1 MFAYRKKNPVKFLFD
16 MCAVGQNLFEVGI
29 IIKWFFVYFFYFLM
43 NYDENPS
50 LILIVFLLNSANDAK
65 ERQDWIN
72 KLRSVAEFH
81 TSSIAQ
87 VQFSCCNLI

>member
-1 MFAYRKKNPVKFLFD
+1 M
-16 MCAVGQNLFEVGI
+16 
-29 IIKWFFVYFFYFLM
+29 
-43 NYDENPS
+43 
-50 LILIVFLLNSANDAK
+50 LIVMINYLRGLLHVCILTKSALYYLFLASDAK

-87 VQFSCCNLI
+87 VLV

>member
-1 MFAYRKKNPVKFLFD
+1 
-16 MCAVGQNLFEVGI
+16 
-29 IIKWFFVYFFYFLM
+29 M

-50 LILIVFLLNSANDAK
+50 LILIVFLLNSASDAK

-87 VQFSCCNLI
+87 VQFSFCNLI

>member
-1 MFAYRKKNPVKFLFD
+1 MYWPSILRGLVYWQTIVLYYLF
-16 MCAVGQNLFEVGI
+16 
-29 IIKWFFVYFFYFLM
+29 
-43 NYDENPS
+43 
-50 LILIVFLLNSANDAK
+50 SASDAK

-87 VQFSCCNLI
+87 VLVYALHIYVVVINASYHMTQVL

>member
-1 MFAYRKKNPVKFLFD
+1 MTN
-16 MCAVGQNLFEVGI
+16 
-29 IIKWFFVYFFYFLM
+29 YFGRTG
-43 NYDENPS
+43 
-50 LILIVFLLNSANDAK
+50 LLTNGLLYISASDAK

-87 VQFSCCNLI
+87 VLF